1 MSNNRTF
8 GGLIISIF
16 LMMSGVGMIVALL
29 PQRIIEIT
37 GSGDSVGFLA
47 SAFAISYILFQIP
60 IGNLAD
66 KIGFKIILVCGYSL
80 CSVAGILFF
89 YSDKSYFIFIG
100 RFIQGLGE
108 VPVWALAPALL
119 SIKYPLMK
127 GKAIGAYNA
136 AFHMGLTI
144 GPVLGI
150 LLQHIWPNDRAF
162 LLYGV
167 LCLAGAMVVQTGVE
181 EGQVTRE
188 KSKTSLGLKH
198 IIAILSNRI
207 ALLTL
212 LGITLY
218 GVGYGS
224 FITVVPVFLISIKG
238 FSSVYLGAFFSMFYI
253 AISISQFLT
262 GPMSD
267 KFGRMKFMISGLMVA
282 AISIAVFPLL
292 LGNWTILVLSMAS
305 LGFGTFYLSSMAYLN
320 EMVSDSFKGTI
331 SGAYFLFWGIGY
343 FLGPLII
350 SSGEKYLGSG
360 RGFYLFSLLIFIEA
374 VVLLSF
380 YKYNSTKKIDAKKGY
395 YEAAV

>member
-1 MSNNRTF
+1 MSNTRTF
-8 GGLIISIF
+8 WGLIISVF

-66 KIGFKIILVCGYSL
+66 KIGFKILLVCGYSL

-100 RFIQGLGE
+100 RFVQGLGE

-127 GKAIGAYNA
+127 GKVIGAYNA
-136 AFHMGLTI
+136 SFHMGLTI
-144 GPVLGI
+144 GPILGI
-150 LLQHIWPNDRAF
+150 LLQHIWPGDRAF

-167 LCLAGAMVVQTGVE
+167 LCLAGAIVIQIGVE
-181 EGQVTRE
+181 EGQVPRE
-188 KSKTSLGLKH
+188 KGKTSLGLKN

-212 LGITLY
+212 FGIALY

-238 FSSVYLGAFFSMFYI
+238 FSSVYLAAFFSMFYI

-262 GPMSD
+262 GHMSD

-282 AISIAVFPLL
+282 AIGIAVFPLL
-292 LGNWTILVLSMAS
+292 LRHWTILALSMAS

-350 SSGEKYLGSG
+350 SSSEKYLGSG

-374 VVLLSF
+374 VVLLSS
-380 YKYNSTKKIDAKKGY
+380 YKYNSTRKNRRTERIL
-395 YEAAV
+395 